1 MVAYALYRLPYQDHC
16 ILIAQDQGEIT
27 TFSSLTQLNGQRGF
41 VIAPFAVTTEC
52 PIVLLRPDR
61 VERMAISPVDET
73 QQGVGDADCL
83 DSCAIQTAQRDCY
96 SADFAYFRQLLQEGT
111 LRKVVL
117 ARCDSEQRRDT
128 LSPEQLFMRACQRYP
143 RQYVCLV
150 STPVT
155 GTWLM
160 ATPEIL
166 VDQTARQ
173 WRTMALAGTMKAQT
187 APCWSDKN
195 QREQQLVADYI
206 LQQLQP
212 FASDI
217 RAEGPHTTQA
227 ADLIHLRTIFH
238 FALKH
243 PDRLGDLL
251 VALHPTPAVCGLP
264 KQQAYEAIL
273 QHEHTQR
280 SYYSGFMG
288 MVDPQA
294 DTHLYVSLRCMQILE
309 HEYRLYAGG
318 GLLKESNEQAE
329 WDETQA
335 KLQTMLSLLRD

>member
-16 ILIAQDQGEIT
+16 VLVSQEEGELA

-41 VIAPFAVTTEC
+41 VIAPFAVTTDC

-61 VERMAISPVDET
+61 VERMLVSL
-73 QQGVGDADCL
+73 ADQSL
-83 DSCAIQTAQRDCY
+83 QVARVADVSASRADQMTQRDCY
-96 SADFAYFRQLLQEGT
+96 STDFAYFQNLLQEGT
-111 LRKVVL
+111 LQKVVL
-117 ARCDSEQRRDT
+117 ARCAHEQRQDA
-128 LSPEQLFMRACQRYP
+128 LLPEQLFMRACQRYP

-166 VDQTARQ
+166 VDGTACQ
-173 WRTMALAGTMKAQT
+173 WRTMALAGTMKAQP

-195 QREQQLVADYI
+195 RREQQLVADYI

-212 FASDI
+212 FATDI

-227 ADLIHLRTIFH
+227 ANLIHLRTIFH

-243 PDRLGDLL
+243 PDSLGDLL
-251 VALHPTPAVCGLP
+251 AALHPTPAVCGLP
-264 KQQAYEAIL
+264 KQQAYDAIL
-273 QHEHTQR
+273 QHEHAQR
-280 SYYSGFMG
+280 TYYSGFMG
-288 MVDPQA
+288 TIDPQA
-294 DTHLYVSLRCMQILE
+294 DTHLYVSLRCMQILA

-318 GLLKESNEQAE
+318 GLLKESTEQAE

>member
-16 ILIAQDQGEIT
+16 VLVSQEEGEVT

-41 VIAPFAVTTEC
+41 VIAPFAVTTDC

-61 VERMAISPVDET
+61 VERMPISLVDESP
-73 QQGVGDADCL
+73 QVVVGADSL
-83 DSCAIQTAQRDCY
+83 GHNAAQSALRDSY
-96 SADFAYFRQLLQEGT
+96 SADFSYFRQLLQDGK
-111 LRKVVL
+111 LQKVVL
-117 ARCDSEQRRDT
+117 ARCDYEPRENA
-128 LSPEQLFMRACQRYP
+128 LSAEQLFMRACQRYP

-150 STPVT
+150 STPTT

-166 VDQTARQ
+166 VDGTAHQ
-173 WRTMALAGTMKAQT
+173 WRTMALAGTMKAQLE
-187 APCWSDKN
+187 PRWSDKN
-195 QREQQLVADYI
+195 RREQQLVADYI

-217 RAEGPHTTQA
+217 RTEGPHTTQA

-243 PDRLGDLL
+243 PDSLGNLL
-251 VALHPTPAVCGLP
+251 AALHPTPAVCGLP
-264 KQQAYEAIL
+264 KQQAYDTIL
-273 QHEHTQR
+273 QHEHTPR
-280 SYYSGFMG
+280 TYYSGFMG
-288 MVDPQA
+288 TINPQA

-318 GLLKESNEQAE
+318 GLLKESTEQAE

-335 KLQTMLSLLRD
+335 KLQTMLSLLRA